1 MPPAHPVVNSKI
13 LRGQGMTAEG
23 PESGETQPPTD
34 SLTSAQAPEAS
45 SRVFVSYAS
54 GDAAVASA
62 LVEALE
68 RHGVA
73 CWIAPR
79 DVRAGAL
86 YAEAI
91 VRAISDAKALILVLS
106 ANSVA
111 SAHVGK
117 EVERASS
124 KRRPVIALRIDEA
137 PLSPALEYFLSES
150 HWIDARAGGMDA
162 ALATLITAIRE
173 PERNAP
179 GITSVVTPA
188 TSGSTVSAAH
198 PKSRN
203 RIVSAIGLAVVS
215 VAAAALL
222 VNKFWLSNRANTAQA
237 VIPATSGLAAAT
249 PAVPAISDRSI
260 AVLPFTDMSEKHDQE
275 YFADGIAEEV
285 LDRLAKVPGLKVVGR
300 TSSFQFN
307 GKSADLA
314 SIGTALGVAYLLEG
328 SVRKDADRVRVTAQ
342 LVEART
348 GSQRWSDRFDSDL
361 VDVLNV
367 QDTIAIE
374 IARALQIAVE
384 ADTVPRSSVKSPQVL
399 EAYLRGLASE
409 NRQSRE
415 SSEAAVADYQQ
426 ALTLDPAFAPAAIGI
441 ARVESFIGAEGW
453 LPTRTAFGRAR
464 EAAQL
469 AQRLTPRSP
478 EPHVLMARIH
488 TYHDWDWAGADQEL
502 QQAFAL
508 GSRDTYGA
516 QTACQLAAARGQWDE
531 ARQLA
536 IEALERDPLSP
547 DAQMFLGWNV
557 YLHTGQL
564 PEAEQSF
571 RRGLRIAPKWGSGQY
586 FLGEALMLQGHLEAA
601 LAEFQKETVDDGR
614 LEGSAMALF
623 AAGRKAESDSQ
634 LAEAIRRNGTSW
646 PSETARMYAFRGEKD
661 RAFEWLNRAYE
672 LRDPDIYTFKGDPL
686 FKNLENDPRYKAF
699 LRKMNLPE

>member
-1 MPPAHPVVNSKI
+1 
-13 LRGQGMTAEG
+13 MTAEG

-34 SLTSAQAPEAS
+34 SLTPAQAPEIS

-79 DVRAGAL
+79 DVKAGAL

-91 VRAISDAKALILVLS
+91 VRAISDAKALVLVLS

-188 TSGSTVSAAH
+188 TSGTTVSAAH

-222 VNKFWLSNRANTAQA
+222 VNKFWLSNRAKTAQA
-237 VIPATSGLAAAT
+237 VIPATSGLAAGT
-249 PAVPAISDRSI
+249 PAVLAISDRSI

-314 SIGTALGVAYLLEG
+314 SVGTALGVAYLLEG
-328 SVRKDADRVRVTAQ
+328 SVRKDADHVRVTAQ

-348 GSQRWSDRFDSDL
+348 GSRRWSDRFDSDL

-399 EAYLRGLASE
+399 EAYLRGLESE

-508 GSRDTYGA
+508 GPRDTYGA

-547 DAQMFLGWNV
+547 DAHMFLGWNV

-564 PEAEQSF
+564 PEAERSF
-571 RRGLRIAPKWGSGQY
+571 RRGLQIAPKWGSGQY
-586 FLGEALMLQGHLEAA
+586 FLGEALMLQGHNEAA

-646 PSETARMYAFRGEKD
+646 PSETARLYAFRGEKD
-661 RAFEWLNRAYE
+661 RAFEWLDRAYE
-672 LRDPDIYTFKGDPL
+672 LRDPDIYTIKGDPL